1 MDSFDS
7 SKPIKQGNVDYILLF
22 SVIALSLIGAIMVFS
37 ASYYNADKNFGNM
50 YHFVMRHVVFTVMGY
65 VILFVVS
72 RVPYQNYQRFSLVIY
87 AVSIVLLVLV
97 LLIGATKNGA
107 SRWLFG
113 IQPSEVAKLSLI
125 LVMADFLAKRKHAL
139 DTWFGFVLCIAVGF
153 FPAGLVAASNLSTGL
168 IIGCFTIGMLFV
180 ASPYIKYF
188 IPLVIICALGV
199 AAIILFGSEFR
210 ADRIQAWL
218 APERYALTT
227 GFQTLQG
234 LYAIGSGG
242 VFGVGLGQSRQKF
255 GFIPE
260 AHNDLI
266 FAIVCEELGAF
277 GAGIIVLLYMILI
290 WRCIKIAINATSMYG
305 TLIATGV
312 AVTIGAQVF
321 INIGVVTNTIP
332 NTGIPLPFISYGG
345 TSVIILM
352 TMIAILLN
360 ISRYYRD

>member
-1 MDSFDS
+1 MDSYDS
-7 SKPIKQGNVDYILLF
+7 TKPIKRGNVDYILLF

-37 ASYYNADKNFGNM
+37 ASYYNAEIKMGDM
-50 YHFVMRHVVFTVMGY
+50 YFFVKKHIKFVLAGY
-65 VILFVVS
+65 FILFLFS
-72 RVPYQNYQRFSLVIY
+72 RIPYQNYQRFSLIIY
-87 AVSIVLLVLV
+87 VGTLILLVLV
-97 LLIGATKNGA
+97 LLMGAAKNGA
-107 SRWLFG
+107 TRWLFG
-113 IQPSEVAKLSLI
+113 IQPSEVAKFALI
-125 LVMADFLAKRKHAL
+125 LVMADFLAKRKHAM
-139 DTWFGFVLCIAVGF
+139 DTWFGFGF
-153 FPAGLVAASNLSTGL
+153 CFLIGLLPACLVAMSNLSTCL
-168 IIGCFTIGMLFV
+168 IILCFTIGMLFV

-188 IPLVIICALGV
+188 IPLVICCVLAV
-199 AAIILFGSEFR
+199 AAIIIFGSSFR
-210 ADRIQAWL
+210 ADRLQAWL
-218 APERYALTT
+218 APEKYALTS

-234 LYAIGSGG
+234 LYAVGSGG

-260 AHNDLI
+260 AHNDII

-277 GAGIIVLLYMILI
+277 GAGIIVLLYMIVI
-290 WRCIKIAINATSMYG
+290 WRCIKIAINATNMYG

-345 TSVIILM
+345 TSMIVLM
-352 TMIAILLN
+352 VMIATLLN